1 MALVIFAH
9 IHNTRTA
16 GPKDKDT
23 TSPFDDIASADPDF
37 LSIMEYKQKF
47 QGVSILLPHPY
58 QDAVSEVWFDFR
70 LNRHA
75 LDRVFAFRS
84 CQFMKHLD
92 LWDESTLPLDDDF
105 AIEAEENSD
114 AASHEGIDAILE
126 QSVALS
132 KPKSK
137 E

>member
-23 TSPFDDIASADPDF
+23 SPFDDVASADPDF
-37 LSIMEYKQKF
+37 LSLMEYKQKF
-47 QGVSILLPHPY
+47 HGVSILLPHPY

-92 LWDESTLPLDDDF
+92 LWDESTLPLEDDF

-114 AASHEGIDAILE
+114 AASHEGLDAILE
-126 QSVALS
+126 QSLAFS
-132 KPKSK
+132 KPKNK

>member
-1 MALVIFAH
+1 
-9 IHNTRTA
+9 
-16 GPKDKDT
+16 
-23 TSPFDDIASADPDF
+23 
-37 LSIMEYKQKF
+37 MEYKQKF
-47 QGVSILLPHPY
+47 HGVSILLPHPY

-92 LWDESTLPLDDDF
+92 LWDESTLPLEDDF

-126 QSVALS
+126 QSLALS
-132 KPKSK
+132 KPKNK